1 MYLSKDQFRAVRS
14 LLQEP
19 RHRLDEMFYYGR
31 WEGLLGLVPE
41 EEAHRAL
48 LEDVADPPPGLV
60 QDEDQVPQGHQVMA
74 RAGEEDVSYVDLF
87 YEGDE
92 DPVNLDV
99 QEVQEVQEGDERE
112 AEYDEQDDNAS
123 QATSLS
129 FDQWEQQNA
138 DALNPD
144 QY

>member
-1 MYLSKDQFRAVRS
+1 
-14 LLQEP
+14 
-19 RHRLDEMFYYGR
+19 MFYYGR

-41 EEAHRAL
+41 DEAHRAIL
-48 LEDVADPPPGLV
+48 DETVPPPGLV
-60 QDEDQVPQGHQVMA
+60 QEVQVPQGHQVMA

-87 YEGDE
+87 YEGEE
-92 DPVNLDV
+92 DRDILDV
-99 QEVQEVQEGDERE
+99 QEVQEVQDGDEHE
-112 AEYDEQDDNAS
+112 AEYDEQDDRAS

-144 QY
+144 EYGFGLTNDDIDDQLFDESG